1 MYRIKFYQLTI
12 QYLIVIFILTIT
24 GQGLAQ
30 IPDHQQMPRL
40 SSMQMAEMYHRRG
53 EYDQAIK
60 IYRSLLESGERGSTL
75 FRGLIRAWRAS
86 GKSLLAKEFIR
97 EFISKNPD
105 CSGCWY
111 GSGYLNYLEKQDIEA
126 EKNFLKAI
134 ELNPANAMAWNNLGA
149 VKTRTKSYTLA
160 IKDVK
165 EAIRLEPGNSMFY
178 NNLWI
183 IYGELGDN
191 GLFFAEFEDYVLKGP
206 RKLAVGYGK
215 AIARRLRQKGFAAY
229 SKGNLEKALKQFQDM
244 VEIYRKID
252 HKPGLVQGLFSLG
265 LLLEEKGE
273 PSLALE
279 KYRQL
284 LEINP
289 NHIQAREKLKDN

>member
-1 MYRIKFYQLTI
+1 MYCSRLNIITI
-12 QYLIVIFILTIT
+12 QYLTVIFIFFIAF
-24 GQGLAQ
+24 QSFAQ
-30 IPDHQQMPRL
+30 TPSHRQMPKL
-40 SSMQMAEMYHRRG
+40 SSMQMADMYHNRG

-60 IYRSLLESGERGSTL
+60 IYQSLLKSGERGSTL
-75 FRGLIRAWRAS
+75 FRGLIRTWRDS
-86 GKSLLAKEFIR
+86 GKSLLAKEFIQ
-97 EFISKNPD
+97 EFIDNNPD

-111 GSGYLNYLEKQDIEA
+111 GFGYLDYLEKQDAEA
-126 EKNFLKAI
+126 EKKFLKAI

-160 IKDVK
+160 VDDVK
-165 EAIRLEPGNSMFY
+165 EAIRLDPNNSMFY
-178 NNLWI
+178 NNLRI
-183 IYGELGDN
+183 IYEDMGAD
-191 GLFFAEFEDYVLKGP
+191 GLFFAEFESYVLKGP

-215 AIARRLRQKGFAAY
+215 AIAQRLRQKGFAAY
-229 SKGNLEKALKQFQDM
+229 SKGNLEKTLKQFQDM

-252 HKPGLVQGLFSLG
+252 YKPGLVQGLFSLG

-273 PSLALE
+273 RVLALE

-289 NHIQAREKLKDN
+289 NHIQAKEKIR